1 MMRDIPGWAG
11 VCSTM
16 CSQML
21 SMNDSGEGKLLRI
34 LVQRKG
40 ESSGVLRLSVPL
52 LSKLSNAVLK
62 ATPPG
67 RSSGVEVK
75 LSEFNC

>member
-1 MMRDIPGWAG
+1 MMKDIPGWAG
-11 VCSTM
+11 VFSTM

-40 ESSGVLRLSVPL
+40 ESSGC
-52 LSKLSNAVLK
+52 AQ
-62 ATPPG
+62 A
-67 RSSGVEVK
+67 
-75 LSEFNC
+75 

>member
-1 MMRDIPGWAG
+1 MLRMMKDILGWAG

-21 SMNDSGEGKLLRI
+21 SMNDLGEGKLLRI

-52 LSKLSNAVLK
+52 LSKLSNV
-62 ATPPG
+62 
-67 RSSGVEVK
+67 GVEGDSSREK
-75 LSEFNC
+75 FWSRSQA